1 MPVAERMPGT
11 ERMPGAERMTDAGAD
26 AVLARISE
34 VPLDRAAL
42 EAFALTPDA
51 GALVV
56 FEGVVRDHDGGQGV
70 TALDYSAHPTA
81 EAELTAVCREIADRG
96 GLRIA
101 AAHRIGSLGVG
112 DVALVA
118 VVASAHRAEAFAAC
132 VALAYEIN
140 KRVPIWKRQHSTDGE
155 PERVR
160 L

>member
-1 MPVAERMPGT
+1 MNDVAP
-11 ERMPGAERMTDAGAD
+11 D
-26 AVLARISE
+26 AVLARISD
-34 VPLDRAAL
+34 VALDRAAL
-42 EAFALTPDA
+42 EAFALTPEA

-81 EAELTAVCREIADRG
+81 EAELMAVCREIADRG
-96 GLRIA
+96 EVRIA
-101 AAHRIGSLGVG
+101 AAHRIGSLVVG

-132 VALAYEIN
+132 AALVDEIK
-140 KRVPIWKRQHSTDGE
+140 KRVPIWKRQHFADGE
-155 PERVR
+155 SEWVG